1 MSRKF
6 FKMASVVMSST
17 NLHAVIQHDHFAKD
31 FAKYLRSEQVQ
42 ICSED
47 KYQMNAE
54 CKV

>member
-1 MSRKF
+1 
-6 FKMASVVMSST
+6 MSST
-17 NLHAVIQHDHFAKD
+17 NLHAVIQHE
-31 FAKYLRSEQVQ
+31 YLRSEQVQ